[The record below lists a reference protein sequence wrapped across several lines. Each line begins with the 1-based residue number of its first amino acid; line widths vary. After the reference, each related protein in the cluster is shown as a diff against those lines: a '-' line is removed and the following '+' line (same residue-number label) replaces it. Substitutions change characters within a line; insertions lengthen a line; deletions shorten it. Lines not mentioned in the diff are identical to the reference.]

1 MKIEPYLFFDG
12 VCEEALNLYKR
23 VLGAEV
29 QIIRYD
35 EAPEK
40 PPPGMVPEDWGKKVM
55 HANVRVGDA
64 VFMASDGKSPRGPQ
78 FNGFAI
84 SLSVSGRRRTISTSS
99 TCTPRSASAR
109 RVARTSGV
117 SPTRWRCGSSAVA
130 GRWRRPTWL

>member
-84 SLSVSGRRRTISTSS
+84 SLSVQDAAQGKRIFEGLGEGGQVVMPLGKTFFSPLFGMVTDRY
-99 TCTPRSASAR
+99 
-109 RVARTSGV
+109 GV
-117 SPTRWRCGSSAVA
+117 MWMVIQPQ
-130 GRWRRPTWL
+130 

>member
-64 VFMASDGKSPRGPQ
+64 VFMASDGKSPRPQ

-84 SLSVSGRRRTISTSS
+84 SLSVQDAAQGKRIFEGLGEGGQVVMPLGKTFFSPLFGMVTDRY
-99 TCTPRSASAR
+99 
-109 RVARTSGV
+109 GV
-117 SPTRWRCGSSAVA
+117 MWMVIQPQ
-130 GRWRRPTWL
+130 

>member
-12 VCEEALNLYKR
+12 VCEEALNMYKR

-29 QIIRYD
+29 QVIRYD

-40 PPPGMVPEDWGKKVM
+40 PPPGMVPEGWDKKVM

-84 SLSVSGRRRTISTSS
+84 SVSVDDAAQGTRIFEGLGEGGQVVMPLGKTFFSPLFGMVSDRY
-99 TCTPRSASAR
+99 
-109 RVARTSGV
+109 GV
-117 SPTRWRCGSSAVA
+117 MWMVIQPQ
-130 GRWRRPTWL
+130 